1 MVLSADWNG
10 LEPSQVTLSRCTIMM
25 RRRHKL
31 ISAILGFIVLAVAVY
46 LKRESNPPSNL
57 GRIPPASPGVAR
69 AANPR
74 VCIRVIDGD
83 TIELDG
89 GERVRLIGVNTPESV
104 DPRRPVERFGKEA
117 SSFTRRLAE
126 GTAVRLELDDETR
139 DRYGRTLGY
148 IYLPDDTLL
157 NAEIIRQGYGY
168 AYTRFPYRRMD
179 EFVELEREARE
190 QGRGLWGK

>member
-83 TIELDG
+83 TIELENGDK
-89 GERVRLIGVNTPESV
+89 VRYIGIDAPEI
-104 DPRRPVERFGKEA
+104 RRREGNRWVLASEPFSRAANRHAIAPKWDHPHFGFRCVMA
-117 SSFTRRLAE
+117 A
-126 GTAVRLELDDETR
+126 A
-139 DRYGRTLGY
+139 
-148 IYLPDDTLL
+148 P
-157 NAEIIRQGYGY
+157 
-168 AYTRFPYRRMD
+168 
-179 EFVELEREARE
+179 
-190 QGRGLWGK
+190 